1 MTESRMALSRF
12 LERYGIWLV
21 VLVMMFL
28 LVVWVMIR
36 SLVGLVLI
44 YLMPVGRQII

>member
-21 VLVMMFL
+21 VLVMML
-28 LVVWVMIR
+28 QMI
-36 SLVGLVLI
+36 
-44 YLMPVGRQII
+44 

>member
-21 VLVMMFL
+21 VLVMMVALSFL
-28 LVVWVMIR
+28 
-36 SLVGLVLI
+36 SETFF
-44 YLMPVGRQII
+44 